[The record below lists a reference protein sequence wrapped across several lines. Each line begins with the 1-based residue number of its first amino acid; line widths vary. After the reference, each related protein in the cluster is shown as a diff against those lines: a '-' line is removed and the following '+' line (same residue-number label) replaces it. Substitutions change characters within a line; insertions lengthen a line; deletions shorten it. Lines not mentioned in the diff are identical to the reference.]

1 MGFPNGS
8 VVKSLPA
15 SAGDADLIPESGR
28 SPEEKMAFHASILT
42 WEISWTE
49 EPGKLQS
56 LGSQKS
62 WTQPTDWERAPGFNT
77 TFSLGDLSFC
87 FKHGLCSS
95 VRSVASS
102 LCMVALLRCPP
113 FSAPRLPDTG
123 CLWPVLRLAQQRGSG
138 CVLVSLLLA
147 HALRSTRSFYVRAF

>member
-62 WTQPTDWERAPGFNT
+62 WTQPTD
-77 TFSLGDLSFC
+77 
-87 FKHGLCSS
+87 
-95 VRSVASS
+95 
-102 LCMVALLRCPP
+102 
-113 FSAPRLPDTG
+113 
-123 CLWPVLRLAQQRGSG
+123 
-138 CVLVSLLLA
+138 
-147 HALRSTRSFYVRAF
+147 